1 MFDEESNENLL
12 IKEPENESEPKCSQ
26 KIPQNKIK
34 HLVISGGSVWGLY
47 AFGAIFEAVT
57 VGFLNIKDLK
67 SMYLTSVGSII
78 GIMYSLGISE
88 TILKD
93 YFIKRPWETVCKKS
107 RCSVLEIY
115 DNKGVIQNTFFE
127 NMFSP
132 LLKSVDLTVDS
143 TMMDLFLFNGI
154 EIHIYTTELNSFQL
168 VDISYKTHPDWR
180 IVDAIHCSCSI
191 PFIFSP
197 MIKDGQCFL
206 DGAFMLNYPIKKCI
220 ENVGNNINE
229 ILSISLGNKAP
240 GSPSTIQ
247 LVDEQSNIFD
257 LFQLL
262 LHHLTDFYSKHIK
275 KENVLLENSNSVG
288 GEKCVKNIN
297 IPFEILFFSSL
308 PTLEYC
314 LNILYSKD
322 ERKSLIYNGINEM
335 KKYLR
340 IWFSDNQ
347 TE

>member
-1 MFDEESNENLL
+1 VVVPESISELV
-12 IKEPENESEPKCSQ
+12 PESISELVSESISELVSESIQESSP

-34 HLVISGGSVWGLY
+34 HLVISGGSAWGFC
-47 AFGAIFEAVT
+47 AFGAIFEAIT
-57 VGFLNIKDLK
+57 TGFLNISDLK
-67 SMYLTSVGSII
+67 SMYLTSVGSIV
-78 GIMYSLGISE
+78 GVMYSLGISP
-88 TILKD
+88 IVLKD
-93 YFIKRPWETVCKKS
+93 YLIKRPWETVCKKS

-132 LLKSVDLTVDS
+132 LLKSVDLKEDS

-197 MIKDGQCFL
+197 MIKERHCFL
-206 DGAFMLNYPIKKCI
+206 DGAFLLNYPISKCI
-220 ENVGNNINE
+220 EQVGENLDN
-229 ILSISLGNKAP
+229 ILSISLGNKDP
-240 GSPSTIQ
+240 SSPSTIQ
-247 LVDEQSNIFD
+247 IVDEQSNIFD

-262 LHHLTDFYSKHIK
+262 LHHLTDFYTKQIEFENNSIK
-275 KENVLLENSNSVG
+275 V
-288 GEKCVKNIN
+288 
-297 IPFEILFFSSL
+297 PFEIKFYSQPCS
-308 PTLEYC
+308 LEYC
-314 LNILYSKD
+314 LNILYSKE
-322 ERKSLIYNGINEM
+322 ERQSLIYNGINEM
-335 KKYLR
+335 KKYWG
-340 IWFSDNQ
+340 IWFSECNQ

>member
-12 IKEPENESEPKCSQ
+12 IKEPENELESSFFEPECSQ

-47 AFGAIFEAVT
+47 AFGAIYEAVSF
-57 VGFLNIKDLK
+57 GFLIIKELK

-78 GIMYSLGISE
+78 GVMYSLGISE

-132 LLKSVDLTVDS
+132 LLKSVDLTIDS

-168 VDISYKTHPDWR
+168 VDISYKTHPNWR

-206 DGAFMLNYPIKKCI
+206 DGAFLLNYPISKCI
-220 ENVGNNINE
+220 ENVENLDE
-229 ILSISLGNKAP
+229 ILSISLGNKEP

-247 LVDEQSNIFD
+247 LIDEQSNIFD

-262 LHHLTDFYSKHIK
+262 LHRLNDVVLHHF
-275 KENVLLENSNSVG
+275 LLEKQNSEGVLNDISV
-288 GEKCVKNIN
+288 KSTN
-297 IPFEILFFSSL
+297 IPFEIRFFSTV

-314 LNILYSKD
+314 LNILYSKE
-322 ERKSLIYNGINEM
+322 ERQSLIYKGINVM
-335 KKYLR
+335 KKYWG
-340 IWFSDNQ
+340 IWFADNQ
-347 TE
+347 T